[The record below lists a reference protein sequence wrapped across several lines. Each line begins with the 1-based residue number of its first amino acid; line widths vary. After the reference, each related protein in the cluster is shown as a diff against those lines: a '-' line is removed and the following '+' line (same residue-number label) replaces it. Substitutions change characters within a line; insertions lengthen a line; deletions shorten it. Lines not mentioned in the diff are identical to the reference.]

1 MQTVHVG
8 LIGFGYAGSTFHA
21 PLIRSTPGLHLAAV
35 ASSDPAKVHAA
46 LGTAVTVCSP
56 QALLA
61 RPDIDLVV
69 IAAPN
74 DQHHALALA
83 ALQAGKHVVVDKPF
97 ALDLVQAQAMAAAAL
112 AAGRLL
118 SVFHNRRWDGD
129 FLTLQA
135 LLQSGQLGRPVELV
149 MHFDRFRPQVRPR
162 WREGDGPGAGL
173 WLDLAP
179 HLIDQAIQLFGP
191 PGQIDLASA
200 TLRDGGRSD
209 DWFDARLHWTAGPH
223 TGLRARLHASML
235 AATPG
240 PRFTLHGTR
249 GSVTVLGLDPQEDA
263 LKAGLMP
270 NHKPNLLPDLL
281 PALQWGMDARQAQLV
296 IDDGQA
302 LQTTHLPLLAGAY
315 PRYYRQ
321 LRDAVLGQAANPVPL
336 DEALAVQAWL
346 DAGRRSAASGRPV
359 ALPAS
364 P

>member
-8 LIGFGYAGSTFHA
+8 LIGFGYAGSTLHA

-35 ASSDPAKVHAA
+35 ASSDRAKVHAA

-56 QALLA
+56 HALLA
-61 RPDIDLVV
+61 RPDVDLVV

-74 DQHHALALA
+74 DQHHPLALA

-97 ALDLVQAQAMAAAAL
+97 ALDLDQAQAMAAAAL

-129 FLTLQA
+129 FLTLQS
-135 LLQSGQLGRPVELV
+135 LLQSGRLGRPVELV
-149 MHFDRFRPQVRPR
+149 MHFDRFRPQVRAR
-162 WREGDGPGAGL
+162 WREGAGPGAGL
-173 WLDLAP
+173 WMDLGP

-191 PGQIDLASA
+191 PAQITLDTA

-209 DWFDARLHWTAGPH
+209 DWFDARLHWTSGPH
-223 TGLRARLHASML
+223 TGLRTRLHASML

-249 GSVTVLGLDPQEDA
+249 GSVTVQGLDPQEDA

-270 NHKPNLLPDLL
+270 DLV
-281 PALQWGMDARQAQLV
+281 PAGQWGLDARQAQMV
-296 IDDGQA
+296 IDDGQG
-302 LQTTHLPLLAGAY
+302 LQTTQLPLLAGDY
-315 PRYYRQ
+315 PGYYRQ
-321 LRDAVLGQAANPVPL
+321 LREAVLGQAANPVAL
-336 DEALAVQAWL
+336 EEALAVQAWL
-346 DAGRRSAASGRPV
+346 DTGRRSAASGRPF
-359 ALPAS
+359 ALPGS